1 MTDLCK
7 QKVVAAN
14 KSRRS
19 VITECSV
26 SECGKPVCAKAL
38 CRAHYNRQHRNTI
51 PKNLP
56 FTVYQW
62 EWNDP
67 RIKSIL
73 LAQMNK
79 TGNVRVGARRCRIS
93 EVSTP
98 ESRKFLDENHL
109 QGYVHASVRYGLYQD
124 DILLALMTFGK
135 PREQKRD
142 RPVEWEL
149 IRFCVRKG
157 YLVPGGASRLFRH
170 FIIRHRPRS
179 IVSYSDIA
187 KTTGEMYPRL
197 GFSLANQSAPGYV
210 WWNGTDVRSRQSC
223 MVHKLRAAHP
233 ELPVGM
239 TETQIMTMRGYTK
252 VPNRGNKVW
261 VWRSM

>member
-1 MTDLCK
+1 MSSSTRAR
-7 QKVVAAN
+7 VIAAN
-14 KSRRS
+14 KARAIPADAQCR
-19 VITECSV
+19 ECPDRV
-26 SECGKPVCAKAL
+26 YAKDL
-38 CRAHYNRQHRNTI
+38 CRKHYSRNRRTAI
-51 PKNLP
+51 PRGLP
-56 FTVYQW
+56 FIVYPW

-67 RIKSIL
+67 RIRSIL
-73 LAQMNK
+73 QAQADK
-79 TGNVRVGARRCRIS
+79 SGNIRVGARKCVIT
-93 EVSTP
+93 EVSVI
-98 ESRKFLDENHL
+98 EARQFLDAHHL
-109 QGYVHASVRYGLYQD
+109 QGYVHAPVRYGLRHED
-124 DILLALMTFGK
+124 RLLALMTFGT
-135 PREQKRD
+135 PRDQKRND
-142 RPVEWEL
+142 PIEWEL

-157 YLVPGGASRLFRH
+157 YLVTGGASRLFRH

-239 TETQIMTMRGYTK
+239 TETQIMTMRGYAK